1 MQVNIGQGALPTAV
15 LIGKADM
22 VKVDA
27 AVGYF
32 RDGVFR
38 IVEVRRSPWSTSPI
52 RRTLA
57 MDMVIMTTTMESIIS
72 DIITD
77 MI

>member
-32 RDGVFR
+32 RDGVSGLW
-38 IVEVRRSPWSTSPI
+38 RSGVSDSTSLI
-52 RRTLA
+52 RRMLA
-57 MDMVIMTTTMESIIS
+57 MDMESMTTTMESIMRLIS
-72 DIITD
+72 SD
-77 MI
+77 MM